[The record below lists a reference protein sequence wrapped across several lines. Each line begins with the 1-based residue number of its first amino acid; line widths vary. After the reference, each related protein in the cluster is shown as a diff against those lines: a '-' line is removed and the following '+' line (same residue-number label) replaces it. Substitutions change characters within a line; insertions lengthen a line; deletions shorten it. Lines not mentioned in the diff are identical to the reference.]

1 MFKTDGSSHKN
12 GVKAEDNFVTMI
24 NENDKV
30 RDAYLRVSEI
40 DKSKFIKAEKRGGTR
55 LLQDIVLLCRD
66 KEILNSHKQQAGT
79 TGGTFDWA
87 NSSSLVAELSKNS
100 EALSEICKYFK
111 DKRGSYKGKSKDQ
124 QVKNRMRA
132 ELKEKCSDCLDG
144 LESRSLRLLL
154 AEVFKKYD
162 AGENILIS
170 VGNSETHTLQVFPS
184 SRLPIFDYLQNVDR
198 YNFFLATPKRG
209 AKTSRQVY
217 VRDSQ
222 TGEEINTDLRV
233 RLTTNN
239 GIGAWLGGK
248 DWSSN
253 TSASLSFKVQQD
265 NVGALLDN
273 VAEYSEIVN
282 YGD

>member
-1 MFKTDGSSHKN
+1 MGYKR
-12 GVKAEDNFVTMI
+12 VANF
-24 NENDKV
+24 
-30 RDAYLRVSEI
+30 
-40 DKSKFIKAEKRGGTR
+40 F
-55 LLQDIVLLCRD
+55 
-66 KEILNSHKQQAGT
+66 LN
-79 TGGTFDWA
+79 
-87 NSSSLVAELSKNS
+87 
-100 EALSEICKYFK
+100 
-111 DKRGSYKGKSKDQ
+111 
-124 QVKNRMRA
+124 
-132 ELKEKCSDCLDG
+132 KEKDATGNRPGWKGSITLDKD
-144 LESRSLRLLL
+144 
-154 AEVFKKYD
+154 VK

-198 YNFFLATPKRG
+198 YDFFLATPKRG

-282 YGD
+282 YGDQNEHY